1 MYEIK
6 SGLALDD
13 MIAWPVSGFR
23 EGLKTTTNV
32 DEGMVEEYP
41 DDGDLSSDTDEGY
54 QQDLSDETP
63 EDSSMTDSYNMDENI
78 DTGMVDENDM
88 KPVVDGTEDGDS
100 GADTGSTDTPA
111 AE

>member
-6 SGLALDD
+6 SGLAPED

-23 EGLKTTTNV
+23 EGLNTTTNAG
-32 DEGMVEEYP
+32 EGMVEEYP
-41 DDGDLSSDTDEGY
+41 EDGMISDDMDEGY

-63 EDSSMTDSYNMDENI
+63 EDSSMTDSNNMDENI
-78 DTGMVDENDM
+78 DTGMVGENDM
-88 KPVVDGTEDGDS
+88 KPVTDGSEDGDL
-100 GADTGSTDTPA
+100 GADTGSSDTPA